1 MPDSAEWLVFLS
13 ATLVFAAVPGPGML
27 YVIARALSGGWR
39 EGVRSV
45 VGTAVGATVHVV
57 AAAAGL
63 SALLATSATAFTV
76 VKLVGAAYLLYLGVR
91 ALLAGDEGAR
101 AELDDA
107 RERRRG
113 RATFLQGV
121 LTEVLNP
128 KTALFFLAFIPHF
141 VHPER
146 GPAPLVFAVLGVVV
160 VAAAMLADL
169 LAVAFAGPLGQRMA
183 RDPRWRVRQRVASGL
198 TMIGL
203 GGALAL
209 AETG

>member
-13 ATLVFAAVPGPGML
+13 ATLVFAVVPGPGML

-45 VGTAVGATVHVV
+45 LGTAAGATVHVV

-63 SALLATSATAFTV
+63 SAVLATSATAFTV
-76 VKLVGAAYLLYLGVR
+76 VKLAGAAYLVYLGVR
-91 ALLAGDEGAR
+91 ALVARDEGAR
-101 AELDDA
+101 VELGEA
-107 RERRRG
+107 ASQRRG

-121 LTEVLNP
+121 VTEVLNP

-141 VHPER
+141 VHEDR
-146 GPAPLVFAVLGVVV
+146 GSAPLTFAVLGVVV
-160 VAAAMLADL
+160 VGAAMLADL
-169 LAVAFAGPLGQRMA
+169 VAVTFAGPLGQRLA

-203 GGALAL
+203 GGALVL
-209 AETG
+209 AENA